1 MKIEIIVNGIK
12 YSKDV
17 PPNQRLLDFL
27 REDLGLR
34 GTKYGCDQGECGAC
48 SVILNGEIVTSCII
62 LMAQLPPQS
71 DVLTIEG
78 EDQVL
83 QLLQTTFAEQGA
95 AQCGACT
102 PGMIM
107 AATAL
112 LIKNPKADQDEVE
125 EGLCGVLCRCTG
137 YIKIYEAVRAA
148 QRRLVSK

>member
-1 MKIEIIVNGIK
+1 MKIELVVNGVR
-12 YSKDV
+12 YSREV

-27 REDLGLR
+27 REDLGLK

-78 EDQVL
+78 EDQIL
-83 QLLQTTFAEQGA
+83 QLLQTTFSEQGA

-112 LIKNPKADQDEVE
+112 LMKNIKANQDEIE

-137 YIKIYEAVRAA
+137 YTKIYEAVKAA
-148 QRRLVSK
+148 QRRLGE

>member
-1 MKIEIIVNGIK
+1 MKIEITVNGVK
-12 YSKDV
+12 YYREV

-27 REDLGLR
+27 RDDLGLK

-48 SVILNGEIVTSCII
+48 SVILNGQIVTSCLI

-78 EDQVL
+78 KDRVL
-83 QLLQTTFAEQGA
+83 QLLQKYFSEKGA
-95 AQCGACT
+95 TQCGACT

-112 LIKNPKADQDEVE
+112 LIKNPEANHKDIE

-137 YIKIYEAVRAA
+137 YTKIYEAIKEA
-148 QRRLVSK
+148 QKNLGE

>member
-1 MKIEIIVNGIK
+1 VKIELVVNGVR
-12 YSKDV
+12 YSREV

-27 REDLGLR
+27 REDLGLK

-78 EDQVL
+78 EDQIL
-83 QLLQTTFAEQGA
+83 QLLQTTFSEQGA

-112 LIKNPKADQDEVE
+112 LMKNIKANQDEIE

-137 YIKIYEAVRAA
+137 YTKIYEAVKAA
-148 QRRLVSK
+148 QRRLGE